1 VAIRESRSLTLR
13 ESIRGTPPSECD
25 EGLMPAPRVYN
36 KYHGDAPP
44 TLRQRADQE
53 NGPTPFRVPSLSSSS
68 EAYSLVL
75 EEPVV

>member
-1 VAIRESRSLTLR
+1 
-13 ESIRGTPPSECD
+13 
-25 EGLMPAPRVYN
+25 MPAPRVYN